1 MNEVQNKIIKS
12 ANNLFSQLG
21 YKKTTIDDIA
31 KESSLSVSTIY
42 KHFKNKEDIIFEV
55 AVIESELI
63 NKELQQII
71 KKELS
76 GTDKLF
82 QVLFYIID
90 RVSEKKN
97 FYQVTLQEAV
107 SLIPVVDKIVKLQ
120 EKEIIS
126 HIEKIVIQILQEK
139 NHLEDT
145 KQIAQSLIFLL
156 RTISRVLL
164 FSDID
169 SKELKNNLK
178 NLIIFFQIN

>member
-1 MNEVQNKIIKS
+1 M
-12 ANNLFSQLG
+12 
-21 YKKTTIDDIA
+21 
-31 KESSLSVSTIY
+31 
-42 KHFKNKEDIIFEV
+42 
-55 AVIESELI
+55 
-63 NKELQQII
+63 
-71 KKELS
+71 
-76 GTDKLF
+76 F